1 MRHPKILS
9 WIWVICAACVVPGSL
24 LGQDSSAFPGGG
36 TAKKKK
42 EKKKEIRFEE
52 VKPTTNLDS
61 AQQEDSKRLDGQFDK
76 LYGYTGEIPET
87 AIGIVRNT
95 VFGTLDGIH
104 RPEREKTDE
113 LADEL
118 VAVLRE
124 RALSPNYAVKLVRGP
139 AELLSADEL
148 SKEDFD
154 GLMIEIE
161 QNLAGSR
168 MSSEQHRNIKD
179 VIAAI
184 IMKAK
189 VNEEKVEA
197 REKARK
203 AEEER
208 LEKER
213 QKKLEE
219 AKKRAKRKSRGAGG
233 RSEMP

>member
-1 MRHPKILS
+1 MRHPTILS
-9 WIWVICAACVVPGSL
+9 WIWVLCAVCIVPGNLWS
-24 LGQDSSAFPGGG
+24 QDSSAFPGGG
-36 TAKKKK
+36 APKKKK
-42 EKKKEIRFEE
+42 EKKKEVRFEAS
-52 VKPTTNLDS
+52 KPTTNLDS
-61 AQQEDSKRLDGQFDK
+61 AQQENAKRLDSQFDK
-76 LYGYTGEIPET
+76 LYGFTDEIPES

-95 VFGTLDGIH
+95 VFATLDGIH
-104 RPEREKTDE
+104 RPDKEQTDK
-113 LADEL
+113 LTDSL
-118 VAVLRE
+118 IAVVRD
-124 RALSPNYAVKLVRGP
+124 RKLSPNFAVQLIRGP
-139 AELLSADEL
+139 AELLAGDEM

-168 MSSEQHRNIKD
+168 MSSEQHQDIKD
-179 VIAAI
+179 QIGSVI
-184 IMKAK
+184 MTAK

-233 RSEMP
+233 KAEMP